1 LGREAIRKEH
11 RKCTI
16 SITMGFPHKF
26 ITNHTD
32 INRIHLYHPFLKIYM
47 QGLTMMLLL
56 ICSSYN
62 KSLYRSSV
70 NKMSLVYTTLYRS
83 FYFLRLKLV
92 DALSRSVTG
101 NLISVSFSTWPD
113 IMLKIFW
120 L

>member
-1 LGREAIRKEH
+1 FAPTKLFRSRLDSFSISTTDDFHLGREAIRKEH

-47 QGLTMMLLL
+47 QGLTMMLFL

-70 NKMSLVYTTLYRS
+70 NKMSLVCTTL
-83 FYFLRLKLV
+83 
-92 DALSRSVTG
+92 
-101 NLISVSFSTWPD
+101 
-113 IMLKIFW
+113 
-120 L
+120 